1 MSWSPPLAAVRV
13 FECAARHQ
21 NFSLAAAELG
31 MTQAGV
37 SYQIKV
43 LEERLGVALFVRE
56 GRRVTL
62 TAQGQ
67 RIAPRVTEALA
78 ALAQAFGTVR
88 AENDAVLSVSAS
100 MTFATQWLAARLG
113 AFHLKHPGIAVRL
126 ESSNQLVDLARGDV
140 DVAIRGTVDPGP
152 GLVSHFLMRQAVVPM
167 ASRSFLERHPIDS
180 PQALAA
186 APRVSPGDQWWEL
199 WLGEAPG
206 AQPRKL
212 QDTVRF
218 DSQVLD
224 GQAALAGQGVAV
236 MSPAMF
242 SGPIARGELVL
253 LSDRA
258 AFDPRSIWLCYAE
271 GKRRLTKVQA
281 FRDWLLGEVHTQ
293 LAEDTFGI
301 LDPPTAD

>member
-1 MSWSPPLAAVRV
+1 MAWTPPLAAVRV

-37 SYQIKV
+37 SYQIKI
-43 LEERLGVALFVRE
+43 LEERLGVPLFARQ

-67 RIAPRVTEALA
+67 RIAPRVSEALA
-78 ALAQAFGTVR
+78 ALAQAFGAVR
-88 AENDAVLSVSAS
+88 AENDAVLTVSAS

-113 AFHLKHPGIAVRL
+113 NFHLQHPGIAVRL
-126 ESSNQLVDLARGDV
+126 ESSNQLVDLINSEV
-140 DVAIRGTVDPGP
+140 DVAIRGIAEPGP

-167 ASRSFLERHPIDS
+167 VSRGFLTSHPIDS
-180 PQALAA
+180 LAALAA
-186 APRVSPGDQWWEL
+186 APRVSPGDSWWDL
-199 WLGEAPG
+199 WFGEAQG
-206 AQPRKL
+206 ASPARL
-212 QDTVRF
+212 QDSVRF

-242 SGPIARGELVL
+242 TSAITRGELVL

-258 AFDPRSIWLCYAE
+258 AYDSRHLWLCYAE
-271 GKRRLTKVQA
+271 SKRRFAKVQA
-281 FRDWLLGEVHTQ
+281 FRDWLLGEVRTE
-293 LAEDTFGI
+293 LAEDRFGA
-301 LDPPTAD
+301 LVPPD